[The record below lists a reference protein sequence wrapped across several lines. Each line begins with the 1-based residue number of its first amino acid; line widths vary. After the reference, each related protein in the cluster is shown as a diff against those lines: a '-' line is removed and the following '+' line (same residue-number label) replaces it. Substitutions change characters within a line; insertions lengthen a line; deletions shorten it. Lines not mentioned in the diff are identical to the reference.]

1 MTEYMV
7 ICVGTRL
14 ARIRNFRN
22 IEVESHVIQVIR
34 AINGKKKKHFGS
46 RDFVREEESRQSN
59 F

>member
-34 AINGKKKKHFGS
+34 AINGKKKTLWFKRFCKRG
-46 RDFVREEESRQSN
+46 RIPAK
-59 F
+59 